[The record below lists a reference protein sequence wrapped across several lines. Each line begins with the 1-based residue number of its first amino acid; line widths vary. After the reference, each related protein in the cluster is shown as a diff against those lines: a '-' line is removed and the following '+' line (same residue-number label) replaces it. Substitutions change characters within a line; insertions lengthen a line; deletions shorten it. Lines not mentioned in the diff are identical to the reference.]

1 MGPVILSANADI
13 SRSTAQCPN
22 STFHPHIATGECAA
36 PQHQAR
42 RQRSSSDRARH
53 PGRNMDRKHVKDA
66 ADKVKGAIKDT
77 ASDKKLQSEGKFD
90 KGEGFSTQP

>member
-1 MGPVILSANADI
+1 
-13 SRSTAQCPN
+13 
-22 STFHPHIATGECAA
+22 
-36 PQHQAR
+36 
-42 RQRSSSDRARH
+42 
-53 PGRNMDRKHVKDA
+53 MDRKHVKDA